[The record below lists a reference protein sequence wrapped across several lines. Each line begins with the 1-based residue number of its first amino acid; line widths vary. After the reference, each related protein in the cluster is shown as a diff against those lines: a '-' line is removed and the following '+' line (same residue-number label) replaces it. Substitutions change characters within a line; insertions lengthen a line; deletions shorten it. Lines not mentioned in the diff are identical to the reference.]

1 MQTNSIA
8 SSLKRGCAVASVVAA
23 SLLVSACGDL
33 YDRTDFTRLVQNK
46 SEQEIRKGVGKPST
60 VDSSN
65 PERVIWT
72 YTTATFDPTNGN
84 KRDTK
89 TIVVLKP
96 EKPGGTLRATEVQ
109 FE

>member
-1 MQTNSIA
+1 MQTSLIA
-8 SSLKRGCAVASVVAA
+8 SSLKRGCAVASVVA
-23 SLLVSACGDL
+23 SLLVAGCGDL

-46 SEQEIRKGVGKPST
+46 SEQEIRKAVGKPST

-72 YTTATFDPTNGN
+72 YTTATFDPTNSN

-96 EKPGGTLRATEVQ
+96 EKPGSTLRATEVL